1 MTANVHCNPQPLSVS
16 HEWKLYSIECQ
27 TRVIAAMKEVPYE
40 EQKDEVSSV
49 QHSGY
54 NKVEGVDHYNYM

>member
-1 MTANVHCNPQPLSVS
+1 
-16 HEWKLYSIECQ
+16 
-27 TRVIAAMKEVPYE
+27 MKEVPYE